1 MTFQPKYSLWHLLL
15 TEHNNNT
22 FSKSVNHIQPNLGL
36 SLMLKTSLGEC
47 TDNVSASNTFNL
59 YHSFGYGGPRENWLS
74 ECRVPCNQTVYELN
88 MQMHHQ
94 NNIGSQGDGLN
105 DLVGKGVLLTIYL
118 ANFVVEERIET
129 LIYDT
134 GNFLAQAGGNLGLFL
149 GFSCLSLLFAII
161 KLFKKALNY
170 LGL

>member
-1 MTFQPKYSLWHLLL
+1 
-15 TEHNNNT
+15 
-22 FSKSVNHIQPNLGL
+22 
-36 SLMLKTSLGEC
+36 
-47 TDNVSASNTFNL
+47 
-59 YHSFGYGGPRENWLS
+59 
-74 ECRVPCNQTVYELN
+74 